1 MKSNINR
8 KSLAQQ
14 DLTLLV
20 TIAKVMLHVQVA
32 ITILEVTKQI
42 SKYQNLAQFQ
52 AQLIF
57 IFMEEKHFR
66 QEQEQREI
74 NAKKM
79 GSVCIIPIA
88 DNEPPEII
96 NCPQTIYAY
105 TDKLSQTA
113 VVTWTQPT
121 ATDNS
126 GSVTVSQTRGGISGS
141 NFRLGL
147 TEIRY
152 RATDANGNNS
162 PECIFFVN
170 VEGMKCLFHLVY
182 TQCME
187 NWMVVDIEEN
197 VP

>member
-1 MKSNINR
+1 
-8 KSLAQQ
+8 
-14 DLTLLV
+14 
-20 TIAKVMLHVQVA
+20 
-32 ITILEVTKQI
+32 
-42 SKYQNLAQFQ
+42 
-52 AQLIF
+52 
-57 IFMEEKHFR
+57 
-66 QEQEQREI
+66 
-74 NAKKM
+74 M

-105 TDKLSQTA
+105 TEKLSQTA

-170 VEGMKCLFHLVY
+170 VEGMKCHFHLVY

-187 NWMVVDIEEN
+187 NWMVVDIEGNLLNSKTQIEF
-197 VP
+197 